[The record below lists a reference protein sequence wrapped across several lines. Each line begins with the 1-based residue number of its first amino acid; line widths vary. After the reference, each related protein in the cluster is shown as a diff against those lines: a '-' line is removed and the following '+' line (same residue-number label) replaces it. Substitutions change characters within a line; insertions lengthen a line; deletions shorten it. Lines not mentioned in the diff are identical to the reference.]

1 MMLSKERL
9 VLHRYDGRGR
19 RTVVPMTVA
28 ATPSETGTLLV
39 LQHLPRLRAV
49 LSDVLGIEP
58 FEAHSQLDLAEAL
71 AVDDLDRAEVVT
83 SMGRALGIKV
93 TAAEVA
99 ATESVADLVRLA
111 AAKVA
116 ASPRAYA

>member
-1 MMLSKERL
+1 
-9 VLHRYDGRGR
+9 
-19 RTVVPMTVA
+19 MT
-28 ATPSETGTLLV
+28 TPVTASQVGMLLV

-58 FEAHSQLDLAEAL
+58 REAHCQLDLAEAL

-83 SMGRALGIKV
+83 SMSRALGIQV

-99 ATESVADLVRLA
+99 ATESVADLLRLA
-111 AAKVA
+111 VA
-116 ASPRAYA
+116 RVAGPPRAYA